1 VVPRVNDVA
10 APTQGLSHAPRGPA
24 APTRNMSVVGSMTV
38 PLAKSSGHELSGT
51 KSPSPQCVKG
61 KEAMEIDGNF
71 LGQAIV
77 SGVSDTSASLTLE
90 QEFGTHIV
98 PSATRNQGK
107 DAMDID
113 DVNAASCV
121 GQPALKANIN
131 PDDLELDDDNESPTV
146 GGGSMVRDHSQT
158 VMPQQQEKSPGKKQ
172 NRPGLKHWQAGN
184 HT

>member
-1 VVPRVNDVA
+1 
-10 APTQGLSHAPRGPA
+10 
-24 APTRNMSVVGSMTV
+24 MTV

-90 QEFGTHIV
+90 QEFGTPIV

-107 DAMDID
+107 DTMDID

-121 GQPALKANIN
+121 VKANIN

-146 GGGSMVRDHSQT
+146 GGGSMVRDQSQT

-172 NRPGLKHWQAGN
+172 NRPGPKHWQARN